1 MSWLKSDPQLHIT
14 VWLRKPVVGFGC
26 RERDREVPLFGLD
39 GYSIIHSPLNNSPI
53 ISNSSDRCFG
63 CLTFD
68 FTYFI
73 RAN

>member
-1 MSWLKSDPQLHIT
+1 MSWLNSDPQLHIT
-14 VWLRKPVVGFGC
+14 VWSRKPVVGFGC

-68 FTYFI
+68 FTYFT
-73 RAN
+73 RPN